1 MYLGLDIHLKS
12 ISYCVMDGKGAILK
26 EGTIT
31 ATVQKV
37 VQLVQRH
44 SVSDATLE
52 ACGNWQAYYDALVSL
67 GVNTLLAHAN
77 RASTS
82 S

>member
-12 ISYCVMDGKGAILK
+12 ISYCVMEAKGSIRK

-31 ATVQKV
+31 ATVGKV

-44 SVSDATLE
+44 DLPPE
-52 ACGNWQAYYDALVSL
+52 
-67 GVNTLLAHAN
+67 
-77 RASTS
+77 
-82 S
+82 